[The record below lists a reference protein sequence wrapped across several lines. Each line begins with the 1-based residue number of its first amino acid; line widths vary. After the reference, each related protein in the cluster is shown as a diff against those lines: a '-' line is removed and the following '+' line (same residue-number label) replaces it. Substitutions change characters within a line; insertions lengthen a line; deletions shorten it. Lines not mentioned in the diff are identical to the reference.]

1 MSGLVQRCSALAPT
15 PLIDLHARLCF
26 SLPLHNLIRQTPMPS
41 FSPPSSWPCSTG
53 NADDDSDDGFDYE
66 NATVEATSG
75 EETAFEG
82 ARATQAEVKAAEES
96 NAAGDPVTVGILGTN
111 LYKVESGVGDVGR

>member
-1 MSGLVQRCSALAPT
+1 MSGLVQRCPALAP
-15 PLIDLHARLCF
+15 
-26 SLPLHNLIRQTPMPS
+26 QPS
-41 FSPPSSWPCSTG
+41 DRSTCTFTFLSSPPQSHSPNPIPVFSPPSSWPCSTG

-66 NATVEATSG
+66 NATVEGASG

-96 NAAGDPVTVGILGTN
+96 NAAGDTVVVGILGTN
-111 LYKVESGVGDVGR
+111 LYKVESGVGDVCR